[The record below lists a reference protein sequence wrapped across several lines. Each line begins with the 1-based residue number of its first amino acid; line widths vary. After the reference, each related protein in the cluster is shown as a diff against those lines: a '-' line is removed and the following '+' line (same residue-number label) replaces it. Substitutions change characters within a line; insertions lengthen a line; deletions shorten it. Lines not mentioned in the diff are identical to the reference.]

1 MNIVDVFIL
10 IGIMIFILLG
20 FRDGLL
26 RKVFGILAVL
36 GGIISATK
44 FMSPT
49 ADFISQWINFGEETL
64 VIISFFFIF
73 ILVIVFVNLFYRWFG
88 ESGSDTLKVWSRLA
102 GGFLGAAQGALAV
115 SLVLLM
121 FNLFDIPSEETK
133 KGSTLY
139 QPIFQLAPGIF
150 DYSLRWIP
158 SSKKFFDE
166 LKTDLEKYK
175 SR

>member
-1 MNIVDVFIL
+1 MNILDILIL
-10 IGIMIFILLG
+10 IGILIFVLLG

-26 RKVFGILAVL
+26 RKIFGILAVL
-36 GGIISATK
+36 GGLICATK
-44 FMSPT
+44 FMSPV
-49 ADFISQWINFGEETL
+49 ADFISQWVSFGEETL
-64 VIISFFFIF
+64 VIVSFFFIF
-73 ILVIVFVNLFYRWFG
+73 VIVIGIVNLFYRWFG
-88 ESGSDTLKVWSRLA
+88 ETGSDTLKMWSRLA
-102 GGFLGAAQGALAV
+102 GGFLGAGQGALAV

-121 FNLFDIPSEETK
+121 FNLFDIPSDDAK
-133 KGSTLY
+133 RGSTMY

-158 SSKKFFDE
+158 SSKKFFEE

>member
-1 MNIVDVFIL
+1 MNFLDIFIL
-10 IGIMIFILLG
+10 IGILIFVLLG

-26 RKVFGILAVL
+26 RKVFGLLAVL
-36 GGIISATK
+36 GGLICATK
-44 FMSPT
+44 FMSPV
-49 ADFISQWINFGEETL
+49 ADFISQWVNLGEETV
-64 VIISFFFIF
+64 VIVSFFFIF
-73 ILVIVFVNLFYRWFG
+73 ISVIVIVNLFYRWFG
-88 ESGSDTLKVWSRLA
+88 ESGSDTLKIWSRLI
-102 GGFLGAAQGALAV
+102 GGFLGAGQGALAV

-121 FNLFDIPSEETK
+121 FNLFDIPSDDAK

-158 SSKKFFDE
+158 SSRKFFE
-166 LKTDLEKYK
+166 EIKNDLEKYK